1 MTDHCRGVCNV
12 YRFDAAHPGTVFL
25 KLYANS
31 SEESFCWFRH
41 GVSADLLKET
51 PPAAIKPPGLDP
63 ARQWYLYNNI
73 RQFVPDDSKDV
84 LCPRPLEV
92 EMQPSEPAPG
102 PYRATSHHRNAT
114 SHHRRQQYSKTARG
128 KRCHFL
134 KITRIIMLASSVQE
148 SVKSNGLVFVCLSVP
163 FFT

>member
-12 YRFDAAHPGTVFL
+12 YRFDAAHPGTVFV
-25 KLYANS
+25 KLYADS
-31 SEESFCWFRH
+31 SEESFCLFRR
-41 GVSADLLKET
+41 GVSADFLKEM

-92 EMQPSEPAPG
+92 ELQAQTLSIYGTADYTASVCFGPSV
-102 PYRATSHHRNAT
+102 R
-114 SHHRRQQYSKTARG
+114 
-128 KRCHFL
+128 
-134 KITRIIMLASSVQE
+134 
-148 SVKSNGLVFVCLSVP
+148 VP
-163 FFT
+163 IHVL

>member
-1 MTDHCRGVCNV
+1 MTGHCRGVCNV
-12 YRFDAAHPGTVFL
+12 YRFDAAHPGTVFV
-25 KLYANS
+25 KLYADS
-31 SEESFCWFRH
+31 SEESFCLFRR

-63 ARQWYLYNNI
+63 ARQWYLFNNI

-92 EMQPSEPAPG
+92 ELQSSEPAPG
-102 PYRATSHHRNAT
+102 PSSAT

-128 KRCHFL
+128 KRGHL
-134 KITRIIMLASSVQE
+134 
-148 SVKSNGLVFVCLSVP
+148 
-163 FFT
+163 